1 MPRRCAGSAAGAAA
15 APIAAP
21 ATYIARCADAEPAAG
36 RPSGPSPP
44 AGPAVCRSRPWHRSW
59 RLPGV
64 HASRSW
70 RAHDRSGCRHDLGQR
85 LIGVGQSTQRSCG
98 AAPAVRRCGGNGVG
112 HPGYRVR
119 ILLDLRRVDV
129 GAGNAAREQAVAPG
143 QRRYRLRGQGISQGF
158 AFGAN
163 PVPCAHI
170 RCRVPSPRPYRPD
183 HDLVDC
189 GRCPCATTILPLTRP
204 DYSVVA
210 RRPTSPQGDYSLTL
224 SSFGTTRIRRV
235 DLVTTGLSSADFTG
249 TLGGTVKRPLTG

>member
-1 MPRRCAGSAAGAAA
+1 MLSPQPGGHPGHRL
-15 APIAAP
+15 
-21 ATYIARCADAEPAAG
+21 
-36 RPSGPSPP
+36 PP
-44 AGPAVCRSRPWHRSW
+44 AQRCVGQGHGIGLGGFQECTRRGPDVRMID
-59 RLPGV
+59 L
-64 HASRSW
+64 
-70 RAHDRSGCRHDLGQR
+70 GCRHDLGQR

-183 HDLVDC
+183 HDLVAV
-189 GRCPCATTILPLTRP
+189 ATNRTSSRP
-204 DYSVVA
+204 SAPPPADRRNGAGPDAGGVVK
-210 RRPTSPQGDYSLTL
+210 TCNKISGVTL
-224 SSFGTTRIRRV
+224 IGTP
-235 DLVTTGLSSADFTG
+235 GAGPGAGF
-249 TLGGTVKRPLTG
+249 

>member
-1 MPRRCAGSAAGAAA
+1 MNQRRAAGSTGVAYIRWLLRARPADYMLALSVAGGSLPVVGKHLKPLGGVTA
-15 APIAAP
+15 IGVWG
-21 ATYIARCADAEPAAG
+21 AR
-36 RPSGPSPP
+36 
-44 AGPAVCRSRPWHRSW
+44 
-59 RLPGV
+59 
-64 HASRSW
+64 HASDFLSATAKDLLTPGINEVRRRD
-70 RAHDRSGCRHDLGQR
+70 RA
-85 LIGVGQSTQRSCG
+85 STQEVSV
-98 AAPAVRRCGGNGVG
+98 AALRGIVSPD
-112 HPGYRVR
+112 
-119 ILLDLRRVDV
+119 DLAVDV

>member
-1 MPRRCAGSAAGAAA
+1 MLANRRSALAAPRQRYAAA
-15 APIAAP
+15 VGTALATQDIAFA
-21 ATYIARCADAEPAAG
+21 YCWI
-36 RPSGPSPP
+36 
-44 AGPAVCRSRPWHRSW
+44 
-59 RLPGV
+59 
-64 HASRSW
+64 
-70 RAHDRSGCRHDLGQR
+70 
-85 LIGVGQSTQRSCG
+85 CG
-98 AAPAVRRCGGNGVG
+98 ASMSAPE
-112 HPGYRVR
+112 
-119 ILLDLRRVDV
+119 
-129 GAGNAAREQAVAPG
+129 NAAREQAVAPG

>member
-1 MPRRCAGSAAGAAA
+1 MLSPQPGGHPGHRL
-15 APIAAP
+15 
-21 ATYIARCADAEPAAG
+21 
-36 RPSGPSPP
+36 PP
-44 AGPAVCRSRPWHRSW
+44 AQRCVGQGHGIGLGGFQECTRRG
-59 RLPGV
+59 PGV
-64 HASRSW
+64 RMI
-70 RAHDRSGCRHDLGQR
+70 DLGCRHDLGQR

-249 TLGGTVKRPLTG
+249 TLGGTVTRPLTG